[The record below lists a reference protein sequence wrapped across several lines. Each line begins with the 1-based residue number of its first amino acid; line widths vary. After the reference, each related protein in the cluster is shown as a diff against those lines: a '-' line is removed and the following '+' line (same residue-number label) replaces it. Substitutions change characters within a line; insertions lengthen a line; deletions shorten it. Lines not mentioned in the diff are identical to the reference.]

1 MATKYYGNL
10 KWGFPNTHMKTPGRS
25 APCFFDLKIGKKHVL
40 VSSCEVECMAMIH
53 NPSEGFL
60 LEKFSVIFDMSFWG
74 MSVDNQIGCLHGKK
88 IIKQRH
94 HIPQI
99 CYCNFLTK
107 SPHTHTNARSSIFMI
122 TLDILKTLWNEAWS
136 FRRRWSNQVGGF
148 HLIENY
154 NVFTQEKIP

>member
-1 MATKYYGNL
+1 
-10 KWGFPNTHMKTPGRS
+10 
-25 APCFFDLKIGKKHVL
+25 
-40 VSSCEVECMAMIH
+40 MAMIH

-99 CYCNFLTK
+99 C
-107 SPHTHTNARSSIFMI
+107 
-122 TLDILKTLWNEAWS
+122 
-136 FRRRWSNQVGGF
+136 
-148 HLIENY
+148 
-154 NVFTQEKIP
+154 